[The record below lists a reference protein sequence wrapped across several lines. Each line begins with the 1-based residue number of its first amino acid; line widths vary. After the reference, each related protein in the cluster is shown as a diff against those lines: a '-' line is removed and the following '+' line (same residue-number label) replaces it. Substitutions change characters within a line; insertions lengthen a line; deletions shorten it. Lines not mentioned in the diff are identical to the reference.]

1 MASLD
6 GLWWSVSSDT
16 GRESAFTRQRHV
28 LVTLDPYSGFATTAC
43 GRAARD
49 VTSERTMTDLINSR
63 ELDGI
68 EPNLCSTCLAVSKKE
83 VPA

>member
-1 MASLD
+1 MTLD
-6 GLWWSVSSDT
+6 GLWWKVSSDT
-16 GRESAFTRQRHV
+16 GRESTFTRQRHV

-49 VTSERTMTDLINSR
+49 AAGEKSMTDLINSR

-68 EPNLCSTCLAVSKKE
+68 ELNLCATCAAVSKQE